1 MSENWS
7 YLEPDA
13 LISELRHG
21 RMVLLLLDNSAGT
34 ETGVVTLA
42 AELCEAEHITFMAR
56 QARGLVCLGLTRSR
70 CDFLNL
76 PMMVEGRND
85 TAPFTLSIEAAEGIE
100 TGISAADRART
111 VRVAVASDT
120 VAADLVQPGHIFPI
134 AAADGGLLTRADRA
148 EATTDLARMAG
159 LFPAAVFTDVL
170 DQEGNMAEGAALR
183 AFAEQHQLPVGRVS
197 DLVDYRLTNERTVDR
212 IRSGTVSTPHGDLQ
226 LHAYR
231 DLNTG
236 QIHLALTRGS
246 FDPDLPTK
254 VRVHVTS
261 VLRDLVGTTLDD
273 RVSWRFEQSL
283 AEIASAERGALVL
296 IDRPETAGDLLSG
309 IDRLLGNPPSENG
322 KQPNS
327 YASIGLGAQILNDLG
342 IGKIELLGAPLKY
355 NALAGFGLEVVD
367 FIAAS
372 D

>member
-1 MSENWS
+1 MSEGWTFQD
-7 YLEPDA
+7 PDT

-21 RMVLLLLDNSAGT
+21 RMVLLLLDNSGGT
-34 ETGVVTLA
+34 ETGIVAMA
-42 AELCEAEHITFMAR
+42 AELCEAQHITFMAR

-76 PMMVEGRND
+76 PMMVEGKND

-111 VRVAVASDT
+111 VRVAVAPDT

-148 EATTDLARMAG
+148 EATTDLARLAG

-170 DQEGNMAEGAALR
+170 DDQGNMAEGTALSI
-183 AFAEQHQLPVGRVS
+183 FAERHQLPVGRLS
-197 DLVDYRLTNERTVDR
+197 DLVNYRLANERTVER
-212 IRSGTVSTPHGDLQ
+212 VRSGVVSTPHGALH

-231 DLNTG
+231 DLHSG
-236 QIHLALTRGS
+236 GLHLALTHGEL
-246 FDPDLPTK
+246 DAAKPTR

-261 VLRDLVGTTLDD
+261 ILRDLVGTTLED
-273 RVSWRFEQSL
+273 RVSWRFEHSL
-283 AEIASAERGALVL
+283 AEIAACERGALVL
-296 IDRPETAGDLLSG
+296 IDRPESAEDVLAG
-309 IDRLLGNPPSENG
+309 IDRLLGRPPVETPGQTSG
-322 KQPNS
+322 

-342 IGKIELLGAPLKY
+342 VGKIELLGAPLKY